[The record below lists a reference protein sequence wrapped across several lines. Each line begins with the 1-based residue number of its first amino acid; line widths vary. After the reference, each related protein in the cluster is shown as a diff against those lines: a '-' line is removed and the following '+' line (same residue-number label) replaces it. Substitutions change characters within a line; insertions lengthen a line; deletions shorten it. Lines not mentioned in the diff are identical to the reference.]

1 MSTNKASNRER
12 IVETA
17 LALFNAHG
25 VGAVT
30 TNQIAEAAGVSPGN
44 LYYHFRNKQEII
56 REFFPRIELALK
68 AGFDFPKAW
77 PLSPER
83 MVKDY
88 VDGIALLWDYRF
100 FFGALVD
107 LVRSDNEI
115 ADFYARI
122 EDWSLEAMTDFY
134 LKLIRDGQMSL
145 PGSRA
150 RVADLARKTV
160 TLWFSIVSFLRMRRA
175 DEEIARA
182 DIIDGGLQC
191 FFDIEPYLEEEFARP
206 IRRKLEAMRRAA
218 KETAEEA
225 PAPKRAGARI

>member
-1 MSTNKASNRER
+1 VSANKDR

-44 LYYHFRNKQEII
+44 LYYHFRNKEEIV
-56 REFFPRIELALK
+56 RELLPRIELALRT
-68 AGFDFPKAW
+68 GFDFPKEP
-77 PLSPER
+77 PLSTAR

-88 VDGIALLWDYRF
+88 VDGVELLWDYRF

-107 LVRSDNEI
+107 LVRSDSEI
-115 ADFYARI
+115 ADFYARV
-122 EDWSLEAMTDFY
+122 EDWTLEAMTDFY
-134 LKLIRDGQMSL
+134 LKMIRDGQMRS

-150 RVADLARKTV
+150 RTADLARKTV
-160 TLWFSIVSFLRMRRA
+160 TLWFSIVSFLRMRRT
-175 DEEIARA
+175 DEEITRA

-191 FFDIEPYLEEEFARP
+191 FLDVEPYLEEDFAKP
-206 IRRKLEAMRRAA
+206 VRRKLEAMRRAA
-218 KETAEEA
+218 EEA
-225 PAPKRAGARI
+225 PALKRAGARR